1 MDATVWRYAVDIVK
15 AKLVPQEMVYV
26 TTAVDLDG
34 RATNVIKV
42 LNNVYNILMFY
53 IIFRGCSIKID
64 IRN

>member
-1 MDATVWRYAVDIVK
+1 MDATVGRHAVNIVN

-42 LNNVYNILMFY
+42 LNNVNNILMFY
-53 IIFRGCSIKID
+53 FLSRRCRIKID

>member
-1 MDATVWRYAVDIVK
+1 MGKTVGRHAVNIVN
-15 AKLVPQEMVYV
+15 AKVVPQEMVYV

-34 RATNVIKV
+34 RMTNVLKV

-53 IIFRGCSIKID
+53 FLSRRCRITID

>member
-1 MDATVWRYAVDIVK
+1 MDATVGRHAVNIVN
-15 AKLVPQEMVYV
+15 AKLVPQETVYV

-53 IIFRGCSIKID
+53 FLSRRCRIKID